1 MYMIKIAIIGAAG
14 NMGLN
19 LVSSV
24 ISNENTVL
32 CGATE
37 VPGNTEIGKDAA
49 VLAGHPESGVLITEN
64 TAEALADADVL
75 IDFTS
80 PKALNAYLDTALEKK
95 CRLIIGTTGYTDKE
109 FSRIRDAA
117 KTLPIVYSGNFST
130 GVILLSN
137 LVRRAAKVL
146 GAEADLEIIETHHHR
161 KKDAPSGTAL
171 LLANAAAEGKGV
183 DLKDHAVYG
192 REGQTGARPQSEIGI
207 HAIRGGDVVGEHTVC
222 FFADGERIE
231 LTHKA
236 STRKIFANGA
246 VKAAEWLMQ
255 RPAGLY
261 SMEDVL
267 EL

>member
-1 MYMIKIAIIGAAG
+1 MTKIAIIGAAG
-14 NMGLN
+14 NMGRN

-24 ISNENTVL
+24 INNADAAL

-37 VPGNTEIGKDAA
+37 VPGSAELGNDAA
-49 VLAGHPESGVLITEN
+49 VLAGHAAAGVPLTDKA
-64 TAEALADADVL
+64 AEALTDADVL

-80 PKALNAYLDTALEKK
+80 PKALDAYLEPALANK
-95 CRLIIGTTGYTDKE
+95 CRLVIGTTGYTDEE
-109 FSRIRDAA
+109 FAKIQDAA

-130 GVILLSN
+130 GVILLSS

-146 GAEADLEIIETHHHR
+146 GDEADLEIIETHHHR

-171 LLANAAAEGKGV
+171 LLANAAAEGRGV
-183 DLKDHAVYG
+183 TLKDHAVYG

-207 HAIRGGDVVGEHTVC
+207 HAVRGGDVVGEHTVC

-246 VKAAEWLMQ
+246 VKAAQWLMQ
-255 RPAGLY
+255 KPAGLY